1 MDEKTGKINQVA
13 SRDIKA
19 GEELT
24 CNYLHFDL
32 DCDGHQFKCECGSP
46 KCFGDIKG
54 FLNISL
60 D

>member
-32 DCDGHQFKCECGSP
+32 DCDGHQFKC
-46 KCFGDIKG
+46 
-54 FLNISL
+54 
-60 D
+60 